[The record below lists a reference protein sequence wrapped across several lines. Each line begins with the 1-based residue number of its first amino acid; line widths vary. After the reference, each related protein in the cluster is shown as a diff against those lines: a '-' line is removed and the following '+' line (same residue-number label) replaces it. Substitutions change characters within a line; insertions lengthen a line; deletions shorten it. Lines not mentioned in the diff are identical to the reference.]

1 MDTTEKALRFLRPDE
16 SARAY
21 LERALTEP
29 LASGIPWLDARAPEP
44 ALRPGEIIEIV
55 GQGGSGKTE
64 IALEIATN
72 AVLPAER
79 RGVRYRGS
87 EARVIFIDCD
97 GKFDQLRL
105 LRVLNQKITDRL
117 GTSVAENKRES
128 MVDEVYEE
136 SMSRF
141 TLIRAHSSLDVLKTL
156 TALDAAW
163 DGKIARAATDGRF
176 GESKAETTTTTTT
189 TTATATTTTTNRP
202 GGNGGVGK
210 SSQRLVICDNVA
222 AFYWLDRASRKD
234 HEAPYNIQRVFANEA
249 RLLKRLASAHRASVL
264 VTKNTLSGDA
274 RRVGEYKDFL
284 PVEWTNAVT
293 QRIVLTPSS
302 SQAAGYG
309 EFVGV
314 ASWDAPRRPGGTFTV
329 TERGMRC

>member
-29 LASGIPWLDARAPEP
+29 LSSGIPWLDARAPEP

-141 TLIRAHSSLDVLKTL
+141 TLIRAHSSLDVL
-156 TALDAAW
+156 
-163 DGKIARAATDGRF
+163 
-176 GESKAETTTTTTT
+176 
-189 TTATATTTTTNRP
+189 
-202 GGNGGVGK
+202 
-210 SSQRLVICDNVA
+210 
-222 AFYWLDRASRKD
+222 
-234 HEAPYNIQRVFANEA
+234 
-249 RLLKRLASAHRASVL
+249 
-264 VTKNTLSGDA
+264 
-274 RRVGEYKDFL
+274 
-284 PVEWTNAVT
+284 
-293 QRIVLTPSS
+293 
-302 SQAAGYG
+302 
-309 EFVGV
+309 
-314 ASWDAPRRPGGTFTV
+314 
-329 TERGMRC
+329 